1 METVMIRSR
10 PRQAGIALPVMLI
23 MLTVM
28 LIGSIYLLR
37 SSTSTT
43 LTVANLAYDSAL
55 SKEAD
60 LGVHRAFQWLS
71 TLPSKSALNAN
82 SPNDGYVATLD
93 PTWTVSSPV
102 ELAAARKTC
111 RPITTGNADPVRD
124 PSHVQDGRP
133 LQRPDHHR
141 KAVRADRTQ
150 APRPTAIRCALGF
163 THDAS
168 PPPSTSRAAASCT
181 T

>member
-1 METVMIRSR
+1 MIRSR
-10 PRQAGIALPVMLI
+10 LRQAGIALPVMLI

-71 TLPSKSALNAN
+71 TLPSRSVLNAN
-82 SPNDGYVATLD
+82 SPGDGYVATLD
-93 PTWTVSSPV
+93 PTWTVSSPGFWTGS
-102 ELAAARKTC
+102 KNC
-111 RPITTGNADPVRD
+111 RPTT
-124 PSHVQDGRP
+124 
-133 LQRPDHHR
+133 
-141 KAVRADRTQ
+141 RATW
-150 APRPTAIRCALGF
+150 
-163 THDAS
+163 S
-168 PPPSTSRAAASCT
+168 SM
-181 T
+181 